1 MSAIKQIR
9 EASEYYETMKEL
21 HDLGMV
27 SSEAVAKARRELNE
41 LRWERDNLYTNVQGN
56 SLQAVTA

>member
-21 HDLGMV
+21 HALGMV
-27 SSEAVAKARRELNE
+27 SGEAVAKARRELNE
-41 LRWERDNLYTNVQGN
+41 LRWERDNLYSTAHQP
-56 SLQAVTA
+56 QAVTA